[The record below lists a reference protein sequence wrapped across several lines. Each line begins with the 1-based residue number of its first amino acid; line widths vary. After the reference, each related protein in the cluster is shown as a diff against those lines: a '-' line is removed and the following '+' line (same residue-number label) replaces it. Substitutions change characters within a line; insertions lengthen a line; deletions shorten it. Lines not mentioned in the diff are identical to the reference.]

1 MILVITLVAAMIV
14 SSNCSFFLVFHM
26 WVSIVVVSVR
36 VSFFVFGASH
46 KGNIARICCN
56 GVLCFCV
63 RVW

>member
-1 MILVITLVAAMIV
+1 
-14 SSNCSFFLVFHM
+14 M
-26 WVSIVVVSVR
+26 WVSIVVVSVK